1 MISPP
6 LSLRLRPIKLA
17 LKSRWVALRNGF
29 VQRFMSY
36 DAAQLLGVLRELG
49 VRDADSLMLHSASG
63 AQYGFRGSI
72 DDLTRVFIDAVGA
85 QGHLLMVSLPYR
97 SSSIQYLE
105 NLKQFDV
112 RRTPSMM
119 GMVSEYFRRRP
130 EVLRSLSPT
139 HPMLVRGPRAAWY
152 VADHEDCLY
161 PCGPGTPFEK
171 FLNENGIVVFFNVP
185 VGTLTF
191 FHHLEHLVGADLPF
205 ELYTQ
210 PAHRVT
216 VVDREGR
223 ESTMSVHAYTMETIR
238 RRRFPVLEAALR
250 ERGMVAHRRIGNT
263 HLWAV
268 RVRDAIACTEEMRRA
283 GRYFYDL
290 PPAAPGAPARSLEG
304 ARIRASD
311 PSGDAARGNG

>member
-191 FHHLEHLVGADLPF
+191 FHHLEHLVHERLPF
-205 ELYTQ
+205 PLYAE
-210 PAHRVT
+210 PPFEVR
-216 VVDREGR
+216 VVDREGQARTVTTCVFAR
-223 ESTMSVHAYTMETIR
+223 EAIR
-238 RRRFPVLEAALR
+238 RRRFEVLER
-250 ERGMVAHRRIGNT
+250 EMQRRGLIATRRIGRSEI
-263 HLWAV
+263 HAV
-268 RVRDAIACTEEMRRA
+268 RVGPVVECVKQMARDGLFFYELGDTAEQSRA
-283 GRYFYDL
+283 
-290 PPAAPGAPARSLEG
+290 
-304 ARIRASD
+304 
-311 PSGDAARGNG
+311 